1 MSIKRTSLMT
11 AAAAALALSSF
22 AANAADAS
30 LSGRAATGIGQYI
43 AAQGNAALAE
53 LRQRFVAELSDQ
65 IQLFVPE
72 PPAEL
77 KPAVPG
83 TPGTDQVN

>member
-1 MSIKRTSLMT
+1 MSIKRTSLT
-11 AAAAALALSSF
+11 SAAAVLALSSF
-22 AANAADAS
+22 AANAADPR

-53 LRQRFVAELSDQ
+53 LRQRFMAELSDQ
-65 IQLFVPE
+65 IRLFVPE

-77 KPAVPG
+77 KPAAPAE
-83 TPGTDQVN
+83 PGTDQNH

>member
-11 AAAAALALSSF
+11 AATVLALSSF
-22 AANAADAS
+22 AAHAADAS

-53 LRQRFVAELSDQ
+53 LRQRFVAELSDR

-77 KPAVPG
+77 EPAVPAE
-83 TPGTDQVN
+83 PGTDQIN

>member
-11 AAAAALALSSF
+11 AATVLALSSF